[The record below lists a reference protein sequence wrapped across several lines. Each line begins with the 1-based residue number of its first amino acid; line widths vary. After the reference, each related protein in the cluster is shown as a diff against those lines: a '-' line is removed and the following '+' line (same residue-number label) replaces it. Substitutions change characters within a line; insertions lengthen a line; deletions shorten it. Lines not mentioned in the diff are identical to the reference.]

1 MFNYRSALAASSS
14 TLSAFLVL
22 VLHLAK
28 SLVLFL
34 VTFSLARYGWTLM
47 GHGFLKSFFGTLLL
61 FNCGAYCF
69 WKALDLISFP
79 LALFVFAFSD
89 EFDYLPSPGRL
100 FFAFLTLILFA
111 FSIFLTVLYIRF
123 LTTPKVDKSS
133 LHPTNQ
139 LQSDLNQLQTD

>member
-1 MFNYRSALAASSS
+1 MFNYRSALADSPS
-14 TLSAFLVL
+14 TVSAFIVL
-22 VLHLAK
+22 FLHLAR
-28 SLVLFL
+28 SLLLFL
-34 VTFSLARYGWTLM
+34 VPFSLTWYGWTLM
-47 GHGFLKSFFGTLLL
+47 GHGFMKSFFGFILLL
-61 FNCGAYCF
+61 NCGAYCL
-69 WKALDLISFP
+69 WNALDLISFP

-111 FSIFLTVLYIRF
+111 FSIFLTVVYIRF

-139 LQSDLNQLQTD
+139 LQSDYNQLQSD